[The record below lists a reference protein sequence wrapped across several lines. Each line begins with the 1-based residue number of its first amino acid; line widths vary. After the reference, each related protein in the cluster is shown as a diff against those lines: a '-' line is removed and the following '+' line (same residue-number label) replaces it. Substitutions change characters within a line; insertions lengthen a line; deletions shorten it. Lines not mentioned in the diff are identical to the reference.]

1 MWPLSSMHQGPGVSA
16 GERLG
21 RSSERRCPG
30 PAINPTVNSP
40 VRADL
45 MLIQFERP
53 LIGSKYGLGDKDIT
67 KLILSPKFPDS
78 SLFPINEWPCQ
89 VFIARI
95 LDYTV
100 IRTLTITTRGQVQ
113 IIGKGTVFR
122 TLDEANAYARRFYS

>member
-1 MWPLSSMHQGPGVSA
+1 
-16 GERLG
+16 
-21 RSSERRCPG
+21 
-30 PAINPTVNSP
+30 
-40 VRADL
+40 